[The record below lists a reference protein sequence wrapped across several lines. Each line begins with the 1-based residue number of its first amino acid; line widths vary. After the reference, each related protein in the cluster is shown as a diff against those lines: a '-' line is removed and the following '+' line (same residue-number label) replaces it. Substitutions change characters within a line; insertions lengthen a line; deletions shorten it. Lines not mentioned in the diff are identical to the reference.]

1 MCIQLIFEMPFDVP
15 FMELLVWRIQRRLER
30 TVEDLTVLILVVT
43 AAFLCEQA
51 LHGLM
56 SPERPLEQVPL
67 ELPLEQVP
75 HDSAECEP
83 NDLPPP
89 TVAKTECWGAP
100 EYNFRPSTC
109 HDLPEWRVANEAY
122 ESALKNRALAQN
134 VLMTANAAKKAALQA
149 YETACP
155 AEDDSTCVRPYEEY
169 TLALY
174 TETLALDAFVEAN
187 QVSLRTSQTWQRAY
201 KREPFTAQLWQK
213 RNGRKLGPASHSD
226 QP

>member
-1 MCIQLIFEMPFDVP
+1 
-15 FMELLVWRIQRRLER
+15 MELLVWRIQRRLER

-75 HDSAECEP
+75 RDSAEPEQAP

-89 TVAKTECWGAP
+89 TVVNDACNDTPHWTVLSKACK
-100 EYNFRPSTC
+100 
-109 HDLPEWRVANEAY
+109 DLPSWAVANEAY
-122 ESALKNRALAQN
+122 ESALKNRALVQN
-134 VLMTANAAKKAALQA
+134 VLMTANAAKKAALKA

-155 AEDDSTCVRPYEEY
+155 GEDDSTCMRLYEEY

-187 QVSLRTSQTWQRAY
+187 QVSLKTSQTWQRAY